1 MGVSGLLPLLKSIQ
15 KHTELKNFKGKTLGV
30 DAYGWL
36 HRGAIACANELAQ
49 GKPTRR
55 YVQFAMGRVQ
65 MLQHFGVTP
74 YIVFDGDF
82 LPSKAGTEATRARS
96 REEHK
101 KKGTE
106 YLKAGKP
113 SAAWKEFQ
121 KAIDV
126 TPEMARHLIDELK
139 KLNISY
145 VVAPYEA
152 DAQMVYL
159 ERKGL
164 IDGILSEDSDLLVF
178 GAKRLVTKLDKF
190 GGCVEI
196 NRRDFC
202 ACREVSL
209 TGWSDQDF
217 RRMAILSGC
226 DYLDGLKGTGIKTAY
241 RYLREYKTP
250 ERVVQRIQ
258 FEGKATV
265 SENYL
270 SMFYQAEL
278 TFLHQ
283 RVFCPEKQ
291 ELVLL
296 TEDPTNEA
304 EKLPFIGASV
314 EPELARAIAVGDV
327 NPITKQ
333 RIVVETTPYIDSARV
348 AQRGGQA
355 PAIPRLRRQSE
366 NVATTLANL
375 SYSQPTPRRVTT
387 SLDGVRGPPLALP
400 SPTSQRPLKK
410 ARLCLSGEPAN
421 EHDVPAS
428 QQSKFFS
435 PKAAAPATAE
445 PTLPT
450 LSRSKSAASTQGDCI
465 LSDDS
470 VEEAFNSVLDWDDW
484 TLPSQPKRT
493 IKVFDEE
500 AARKQSRSLVGEVDS
515 PVATVETSIPGA
527 TLAEMAPP
535 ALPLP
540 DRPTSTPPRMSSQ
553 RVSLAKFFYNSES
566 SQSSN
571 STSQDS
577 NASIESTPST
587 VSTVSSVYSQRS
599 TFTPSLSRSA
609 TATPST
615 GMSMMTPLQRLG
627 SQALQRTVR
636 SPLMSTAGNKKPL
649 RGEPK
654 RSSLASLPVNP
665 AFVPLPKVDVDEV
678 AALNSCG
685 SEDQIPF
692 IDKDT
697 EAESDSE
704 FTTSRTTH
712 TRLDLS
718 RFLHSPRRAARAP
731 QGSPNHQVPPRPP
744 PHRARRR
751 PPRASY
757 NFSTSVFR
765 AAQSSGEVD
774 AELSAKIESEIQFEE
789 EVSKEEQMPA
799 SIKDFLSSGQ
809 FEVVDVEGKEEV
821 KLVRNFGDEKLTQ
834 TRFPPLQDHR
844 LLLHHRAPYQDE
856 DLMEDDQAFDDEAAE
871 VRATAREA
879 PATTR
884 APPPRRI
891 SSTRTATSTPA
902 KGPGALSVECTAQD
916 GAIIIDNVHY
926 YADANQAF
934 ATTPEASHARV
945 DAYPGPSFST
955 LDEDLQ
961 VLMEQYLEERGISQ
975 GLAVFTPDYIDYKE
989 QKEYQRWL
997 KSVKGFIDL

>member
-1 MGVSGLLPLLKSIQ
+1 M
-15 KHTELKNFKGKTLGV
+15 T
-30 DAYGWL
+30 
-36 HRGAIACANELAQ
+36 
-49 GKPTRR
+49 
-55 YVQFAMGRVQ
+55 RVQ

-113 SAAWKEFQ
+113 NAAWKEFQ

-152 DAQMVYL
+152 DAQLVYL

-190 GGCVEI
+190 GACVEI

-226 DYLDGLKGTGIKTAY
+226 DYLDGLKGTGVKTAY

-333 RIVVETTPYIDSARV
+333 CIVVETTSPKSTRSPKRRRSSSTFQPAATNIQSPSSKATGREPRPINSYFRRNGRIPMGEMDKNQFAVDPQRVAEITHGGLVPRVYPLPRPYIDSARV

-410 ARLCLSGEPAN
+410 ARLCLGGEPAN

-445 PTLPT
+445 PALPT
-450 LSRSKSAASTQGDCI
+450 LSRDKSEASTQGDCI

-500 AARKQSRSLVGEVDS
+500 AARKQSDNSVGEVDS
-515 PVATVETSIPGA
+515 PVAGVETGIPGA
-527 TLAEMAPP
+527 TSAEMPPP

-540 DRPTSTPPRMSSQ
+540 DRPTSTPPRLSSQ

-577 NASIESTPST
+577 NVSIESTPST

-636 SPLMSTAGNKKPL
+636 SPLMSTTGNKKPL
-649 RGEPK
+649 RGEPR

-665 AFVPLPKVDVDEV
+665 AFVPLPKVDVEEV

-704 FTTSRTTH
+704 FTTSRTSH

-718 RFLHSPRRAARAP
+718 RFLHR
-731 QGSPNHQVPPRPP
+731 
-744 PHRARRR
+744 
-751 PPRASY
+751 
-757 NFSTSVFR
+757 
-765 AAQSSGEVD
+765 
-774 AELSAKIESEIQFEE
+774 
-789 EVSKEEQMPA
+789 
-799 SIKDFLSSGQ
+799 
-809 FEVVDVEGKEEV
+809 
-821 KLVRNFGDEKLTQ
+821 
-834 TRFPPLQDHR
+834 
-844 LLLHHRAPYQDE
+844 
-856 DLMEDDQAFDDEAAE
+856 
-871 VRATAREA
+871 
-879 PATTR
+879 
-884 APPPRRI
+884 
-891 SSTRTATSTPA
+891 
-902 KGPGALSVECTAQD
+902 
-916 GAIIIDNVHY
+916 
-926 YADANQAF
+926 
-934 ATTPEASHARV
+934 
-945 DAYPGPSFST
+945 
-955 LDEDLQ
+955 
-961 VLMEQYLEERGISQ
+961 
-975 GLAVFTPDYIDYKE
+975 
-989 QKEYQRWL
+989 
-997 KSVKGFIDL
+997 